1 MYDVS
6 EKYREAISRNA
17 REYYIDG
24 EIVTETGKVIPVND
38 DTLYEK
44 SLSVTNQCV
53 NGSEFEWGAVFA
65 AEASLGLKTDVDR
78 YEMYNAAFR
87 FSFFLKVDKQEYEE
101 VPMGV
106 YTISECNRNG
116 ALLSI
121 TCLDHMILL
130 EKDLEEDTNGAPY
143 DLLLFI
149 AEKCGVEL
157 AQTKEE
163 IECFANGTALM
174 TLYSNRIETYRDAVS
189 YIAHVLC
196 GFALFD
202 RFGKLKIC
210 RFAKEKCWDIKSGE
224 RYDISVSDFRT
235 YFQALKVRFVKDGTY
250 QLYSREDAS
259 MTDGLLY
266 DMGDIPIIQGVEEF
280 KEAVLDTVWQQLQEI
295 IYTPCEIGSIGN
307 PAVDLGDLV
316 FVEEIGK
323 DNEEIRAYITYYDW
337 QYRGKCKLK
346 SAGGNPKLSSAKS
359 KVSKQLIGMETDIG
373 QKDVVVHTYTNAKSY
388 HITTKETEIAAI
400 NYAASSDTKSVFV
413 MTIQINMESDG
424 YLGLRYTKNF
434 IELPDTANLTY
445 LHKGENTVSVMLYLS
460 DKENTRNTFRVIAHT
475 EYIKSEER
483 ILKAEIEAV
492 RNYVKSLAA
501 GNPKYAEPEVDKSLP
516 KGMIAVYGVRCA
528 LYGQGLASNDR
539 WDGTISAS
547 DDIPYIKIL
556 PIETIPCNDT
566 VDITN
571 YDPIRI
577 NREETEYIELA
588 PLPVRPFHDNI
599 SCIKEEEE
607 NE

>member
-1 MYDVS
+1 MYNVS
-6 EKYREAISRNA
+6 EKYREAISRNV
-17 REYYIDG
+17 REYYVEG
-24 EIVTETGKVIPVND
+24 EIMTETGRVIPVNH

-53 NGSEFEWGAVFA
+53 NGSEFEWGAVFS

-78 YEMYNAAFR
+78 YEMYNAVFR
-87 FSFFLKVDKQEYEE
+87 FSFFLEVDEKEYEE
-101 VPMGV
+101 IPMGV
-106 YTISECNRNG
+106 YTVSECNRSGN
-116 ALLSI
+116 LLSI

-157 AQTKEE
+157 AQTREE
-163 IECFANGTALM
+163 IESFANGTALM
-174 TLYSNRIETYRDAVS
+174 TLYANRIETYRDAVS

-196 GFALFD
+196 GFVLFD

-210 RFAKEKCWDIKSGE
+210 RYAKEKCWTIKSGE
-224 RYDISVSDFRT
+224 RYNVSVSDFRT
-235 YFQALKVRFVKDGTY
+235 YFQALKVRFVKDGAY
-250 QLYSREDAS
+250 QLYSRENTS
-259 MTDGLLY
+259 MPDGLLY

-280 KEAVLDTVWQQLQEI
+280 KETVLDAIWQQLQEI
-295 IYTPCEIGSIGN
+295 IYTPCEMDCIGN
-307 PAVDLGDLV
+307 PAIDLGDLV
-316 FVEEIGK
+316 SVEEIGK
-323 DNEEIRAYITYYDW
+323 DNEEIKAYITYYDW
-337 QYRGKCKLK
+337 QYRSKCRLK

-359 KVSKQLIGMETDIG
+359 RVSKQLTSMETDIG

-388 HITTKETEIAAI
+388 QINTRETEVASI
-400 NYAASSDTKSVFV
+400 NYAASSETKSIFV
-413 MTIQINMESDG
+413 MTIQVKMESDG

-434 IELPDTANLTY
+434 MEVPDTANLTY
-445 LHKGENTVSVMLYLS
+445 LHKGQNTVSVMLYLS
-460 DKENTRNTFRVIAHT
+460 DKENTRNTFRVLAYT
-475 EYIKSEER
+475 EYVESEER

-492 RNYVKSLAA
+492 RTYAESLAK
-501 GNPKYAEPEVDKSLP
+501 GNPKNIEPDIDKTIP

-547 DDIPYIKIL
+547 DDVPYINTLPLEIL
-556 PIETIPCNDT
+556 PCNDRT
-566 VDITN
+566 GFTS

-577 NREETEYIELA
+577 NREETEYIELI
-588 PLPVRPFHDNI
+588 PLQIRPFQDDI
-599 SCIKEEEE
+599 SCIEEEE